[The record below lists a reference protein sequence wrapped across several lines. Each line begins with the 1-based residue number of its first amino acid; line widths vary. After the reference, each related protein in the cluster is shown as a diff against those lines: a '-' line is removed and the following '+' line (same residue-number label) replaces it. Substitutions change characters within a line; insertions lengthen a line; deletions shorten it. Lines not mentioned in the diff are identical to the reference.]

1 MTYGTSVSILWNEM
15 WLLKKHG
22 PLPID
27 SDENPLYIVKRIM
40 LAKKSK
46 WFKKRKMLG
55 VCEQGLE

>member
-1 MTYGTSVSILWNEM
+1 MIYGTSVSILWNEM

-40 LAKKSK
+40 LVKKK
-46 WFKKRKMLG
+46 ANGLKKEKYW
-55 VCEQGLE
+55 VCVNKD